1 MVEAGF
7 YARVEWAWELPTESF
22 TASRPGRKE
31 ERYQTSGYRAYA
43 LYLKEMASITGS
55 QEGWHRG
62 IASCP
67 FTDRR
72 LFVCLKLT
80 GEEENERKNNQTLAH
95 WGHEYFVTAR
105 HFEFNRQ

>member
-1 MVEAGF
+1 MRSVIKPQDIG
-7 YARVEWAWELPTESF
+7 LMPCI
-22 TASRPGRKE
+22 RK
-31 ERYQTSGYRAYA
+31 RW
-43 LYLKEMASITGS
+43 LLLKGS